1 MDIKNN
7 KVRNLKKK
15 KKKRTIND
23 FCVVLDYRLL

>member
-7 KVRNLKKK
+7 KVRNFKK
-15 KKKRTIND
+15 KKKRTLND